1 MRASYKYTAIM
12 AILAAIVQGIVAS
25 AAFAQKAPARAA
37 ARQPATAPAAAQKYR
52 APRTADGKPNLSG
65 IWQAMNT
72 AEWDI
77 QAHDAKAGPLVVMG
91 AVGGVP
97 AGLGVVEDG
106 PLPYRP
112 EALAKKKENE
122 ANWLALDPTV
132 KCFLTGVPRP

>member
-1 MRASYKYTAIM
+1 MLASNKYSIATAVILVGIM
-12 AILAAIVQGIVAS
+12 QGMIAS
-25 AAFAQKAPARAA
+25 AAFAQKAPSRTA
-37 ARQPATAPAAAQKYR
+37 ARPPATGSKYR

-91 AVGGVP
+91 ALGGIP

-112 EALAKKKENE
+112 EAFVRK
-122 ANWLALDPTV
+122 
-132 KCFLTGVPRP
+132 